1 MGLKLAGIMIIVMGV
16 LGGIFYWYY
25 NDTQQKMAILHE
37 NNAKLE
43 TAMKTQKQAI
53 EQYQSDIKAVTAE
66 KLVVEKQFAESR
78 QSVSDLQTKFNKVS
92 KLLGARDL
100 GKMGA
105 AKPRS
110 IKRIVNNGS
119 INALRCFEIASGD
132 SLTEK
137 EENAIKPSQLNK
149 SCPDL
154 ANPNRIRP

>member
-1 MGLKLAGIMIIVMGV
+1 MGLKLAGIMIVVMGV

-53 EQYQSDIKAVTAE
+53 EQYQNDIKLVTKE
-66 KLVVEKQFAESR
+66 KLAVEKQFAESR
-78 QSVSDLQTKFNKVS
+78 KSVSDLQSKFNKVS

-110 IKRIVNNGS
+110 IQRIVNNGS

-132 SLTEK
+132 NLTEK

-154 ANPNRIRP
+154 ANPNRVKP

>member
-53 EQYQSDIKAVTAE
+53 EQYQSDIKAVKAE

-110 IKRIVNNGS
+110 IEKIVNKGS
-119 INALRCFEIASGD
+119 INVLRCFEIASGD
-132 SLTEK
+132 NLTEK

-154 ANPNRIRP
+154 ANPNHIRP

>member
-110 IKRIVNNGS
+110 IQRIVNNGS

>member
-53 EQYQSDIKAVTAE
+53 EQYQSDIKTVTAE

-110 IKRIVNNGS
+110 IEKIVNKGS

-132 SLTEK
+132 NLTEK

-154 ANPNRIRP
+154 ANPNSIRP